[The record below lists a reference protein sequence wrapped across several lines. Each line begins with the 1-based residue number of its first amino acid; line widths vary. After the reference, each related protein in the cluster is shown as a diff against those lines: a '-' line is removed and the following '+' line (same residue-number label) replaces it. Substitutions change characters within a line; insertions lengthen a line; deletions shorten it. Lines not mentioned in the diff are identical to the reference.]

1 MKRISLNKVM
11 AKLAE
16 QDDLQLK
23 EWQKQILEVE
33 LGEEVNLSSVK
44 ELNNYIKQLKKNN
57 SSLSKSADKIN
68 SAIKK
73 YNSAASELESISS
86 SAQRIVSDLD
96 SDLYNASQAIREFQE
111 SAREMGV
118 SVNSVPQYK
127 ELLDLL
133 NDQSATQ
140 LKRAISELRR
150 INIDSI
156 NPLS

>member
-86 SAQRIVSDLD
+86 SAQRIISDLD
-96 SDLYNASQAIREFQE
+96 ADTYSASQAIREFQE